1 MKTLELEIKL
11 MEKLWS
17 KGIIVPNVWWGMGLN
32 YEADL
37 VCLSRS
43 NYCTE
48 IEIKVSKS
56 DLKADK
62 KKKHC
67 HDSNLFKYLYFA
79 VPEAMKDYALLHIPE
94 RAGLYVVKPK
104 WVEKVRNAEK
114 NPACIKWTDKQRQ
127 KLMYLGTMRILGL
140 KKNLLKA
147 RNE

>member
-1 MKTLELEIKL
+1 MKTLEMEIKL

-17 KGIIVPNVWWGMGLN
+17 KGILVPNIWWGMGLR

-43 NYCTE
+43 NYATE
-48 IEIKVSKS
+48 IEIKRTKS

-62 KKKHC
+62 KKRFQHN
-67 HDSNLFKYLYFA
+67 SNLFKYLYFA
-79 VPEAMKDYALLHIPE
+79 VPSEMKDFALEHIPE

-104 WVEKVRNAEK
+104 WVEKVREAKK
-114 NPACIKWTDKQRQ
+114 NSSCVKWTDKQRQ

-147 RNE
+147 RN